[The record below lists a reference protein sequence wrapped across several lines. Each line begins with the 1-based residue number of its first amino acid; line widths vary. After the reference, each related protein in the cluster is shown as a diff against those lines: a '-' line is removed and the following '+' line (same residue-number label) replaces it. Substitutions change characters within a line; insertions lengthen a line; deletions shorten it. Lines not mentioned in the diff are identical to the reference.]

1 MEKRPRHRPQR
12 RYLEAK
18 RQIFICE
25 VKACIHCGAELKVR
39 RNWHMRKT
47 IQTLKGPLFVAG
59 RATMCTNAECT
70 HCGTRYYAGQ
80 VLKLSLPSST
90 YGLDVLAY
98 IGWRHEHDQ
107 RQLVEIQRELNQ
119 KGIEIN
125 ERNVGKLYR
134 QYLALLGASSE
145 AIRKKLDVI
154 IEKHGGLIFGV
165 DALQPEGH
173 GSLLYVLYEILS
185 GMVVSAIQLE
195 PPNEQDLTEW
205 LKTYQS
211 YPVLASVSDGE
222 ERIIA
227 ALRAVWPSA
236 PRQRCQEHFL
246 GNLADEVFPNDT
258 ELRKQMRV
266 DLGGLPKIDDFPDDC
281 SFFESNWY
289 CRSR

>member
-1 MEKRPRHRPQR
+1 MEKRPRHRIVR
-12 RYLEAK
+12 RYPEAK
-18 RQIFICE
+18 RQIFVSELDTC
-25 VKACIHCGAELKVR
+25 VHCGTELKLR
-39 RNWHMRKT
+39 PNWHMRKT
-47 IQTLKGPLFVAG
+47 IQTMQGPLFLAG
-59 RATMCTNAECT
+59 RAKMCVNAECS
-70 HCGTRYYAGQ
+70 HYGTRYYAGQ
-80 VLKLSLPSST
+80 VLLLSLPAST

-134 QYLALLGASSE
+134 QYLALLGATSE
-145 AIRKKLDVI
+145 GIRRKLDAIV
-154 IEKHGGLIFGV
+154 EKHGGLILGV

-185 GMVVSAIQLE
+185 GSVVSAIQLE
-195 PPNEQDLTEW
+195 APNEKDLTDW
-205 LKTYQS
+205 LMRYQG

-227 ALRAVWPSA
+227 ALRAVWANA

-246 GNLADEVFPNDT
+246 GNLAEEVLANDT

-266 DLGGLPKIDDFPDDC
+266 DLGGLPKISDFPDDS
-281 SFFESNWY
+281 SFF
-289 CRSR
+289 